1 MSQIEIIGLIALV
14 LLIAAAAL
22 LAAAETAITRVSS
35 ARAEA
40 LAEEGGKGALILR
53 DLIDR
58 RKHVLHPILFVVLA
72 CQIGVATVVAGLV
85 LNHWGAWQLVIVF
98 VAELLVLFALSEALP
113 KTGR

>member
-1 MSQIEIIGLIALV
+1 MSQAEILGVIALV
-14 LLIAAAAL
+14 LFIAAAAL

-40 LAEEGGKGALILR
+40 LAEDGEKGALILR

-72 CQIGVATVVAGLV
+72 CQIGFATVVAGLV
-85 LNHWGAWQLVIVF
+85 LKHWGAWH
-98 VAELLVLFALSEALP
+98 
-113 KTGR
+113 

>member
-1 MSQIEIIGLIALV
+1 M
-14 LLIAAAAL
+14 IAAAAL

-58 RKHVLHPILFVVLA
+58 RKHVLNPILFVVLF
-72 CQIGVATVVAGLV
+72 TNRSRNFSSSFSTKSL
-85 LNHWGAWQLVIVF
+85 GAWQLVIVF

-113 KTGR
+113 KSGLSSP

>member
-40 LAEEGGKGALILR
+40 LAEEGGKG
-53 DLIDR
+53 
-58 RKHVLHPILFVVLA
+58 
-72 CQIGVATVVAGLV
+72 
-85 LNHWGAWQLVIVF
+85 GAN
-98 VAELLVLFALSEALP
+98 SP
-113 KTGR
+113 

>member
-1 MSQIEIIGLIALV
+1 MSQLEIIGSIVLV

-58 RKHVLHPILFVVLA
+58 RKHVLNPILFVVLA
-72 CQIGVATVVAGLV
+72 CQIGVAT
-85 LNHWGAWQLVIVF
+85 
-98 VAELLVLFALSEALP
+98 
-113 KTGR
+113 

>member
-40 LAEEGGKGALILR
+40 LPKKEEKGR
-53 DLIDR
+53 
-58 RKHVLHPILFVVLA
+58 
-72 CQIGVATVVAGLV
+72 
-85 LNHWGAWQLVIVF
+85 
-98 VAELLVLFALSEALP
+98 
-113 KTGR
+113 